1 MSQNKIHSAKWG
13 MQIAGMI
20 FQTRSKARGC
30 GIEKKSKT
38 VARKLEILCQNIRLS
53 VRILWLCLRA
63 WLVAWL
69 ITLTKL
75 LTKLFPMKTIPL
87 KVIET
92 EPMLSQK
99 KSPILSERN
108 IVRISSSF
116 RTKVILI
123 LTHILRQRLLRRQA
137 SLPGV
142 LLGGRFHLLDHHK
155 RTIHIRVHKWKFHYI
170 LNFSTKDFHSIF
182 CLRKLFINLAGFIRN
197 KAASFYYEG
206 DTILG
211 KGA

>member
-1 MSQNKIHSAKWG
+1 MWN
-13 MQIAGMI
+13 
-20 FQTRSKARGC
+20 R
-30 GIEKKSKT
+30 KKSKT

-142 LLGGRFHLLDHHK
+142 LLGDQLERLKHRAVKIVQMQRH
-155 RTIHIRVHKWKFHYI
+155 V
-170 LNFSTKDFHSIF
+170 
-182 CLRKLFINLAGFIRN
+182 AGVTRPRGLGSDLSHN
-197 KAASFYYEG
+197 RPPVQMAARAAR
-206 DTILG
+206 
-211 KGA
+211 GARAGA

>member
-1 MSQNKIHSAKWG
+1 MWN
-13 MQIAGMI
+13 
-20 FQTRSKARGC
+20 R
-30 GIEKKSKT
+30 KKSKT

-142 LLGGRFHLLDHHK
+142 LLGGRFHLLDHHE

-197 KAASFYYEG
+197 KAASFFYEG